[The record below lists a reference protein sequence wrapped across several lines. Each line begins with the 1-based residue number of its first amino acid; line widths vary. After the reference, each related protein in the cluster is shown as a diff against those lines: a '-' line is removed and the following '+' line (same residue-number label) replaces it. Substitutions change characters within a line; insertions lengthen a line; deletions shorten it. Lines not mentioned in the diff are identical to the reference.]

1 MADISQSIAIKCKWC
16 GEIDAAYL
24 RRRFYKHMIT
34 ADDIA
39 LDKRGIR
46 IPDPKSGKLS
56 KFIPWGLLNRE
67 KILPNVDKITGR
79 NRDFNFEVFYVRKT
93 IDGNKLEKLY
103 PSQREALKAI
113 DIFLIR
119 SGRDPQHILQKS

>member
-1 MADISQSIAIKCKWC
+1 
-16 GEIDAAYL
+16 
-24 RRRFYKHMIT
+24 MIT
-34 ADDIA
+34 SDDIA

-46 IPDPKSGKLS
+46 IPDPKSGKLN
-56 KFIPWGLLNRE
+56 KFIPWGLLKRE
-67 KILPNVDKITGR
+67 RIVENVHKLTGR
-79 NRDFNFEVFYVRKT
+79 NRDFNFEVFYVKKT

-119 SGRDPQHILQKS
+119 SGRDPQHILKKS

>member
-1 MADISQSIAIKCKWC
+1 
-16 GEIDAAYL
+16 
-24 RRRFYKHMIT
+24 MIT
-34 ADDIA
+34 SDDIA

-67 KILPNVDKITGR
+67 KVFPNVDKITGR